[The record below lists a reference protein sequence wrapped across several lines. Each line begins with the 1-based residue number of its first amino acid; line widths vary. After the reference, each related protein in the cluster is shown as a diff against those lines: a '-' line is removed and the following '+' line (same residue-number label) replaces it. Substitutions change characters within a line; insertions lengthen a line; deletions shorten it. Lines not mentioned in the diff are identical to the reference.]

1 MFELSN
7 DVTLVKSGLSTVGS
21 DVSGVK
27 KELKKVANKA
37 SAAEQARY
45 TALFIQASRLGRA
58 R

>member
-45 TALFIQASRLGRA
+45 TA
-58 R
+58 